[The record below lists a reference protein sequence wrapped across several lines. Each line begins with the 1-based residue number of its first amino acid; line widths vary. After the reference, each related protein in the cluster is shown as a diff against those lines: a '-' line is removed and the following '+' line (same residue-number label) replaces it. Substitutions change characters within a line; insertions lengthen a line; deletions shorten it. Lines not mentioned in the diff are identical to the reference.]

1 VQIFK
6 FLAHS
11 VQKLLQKNSVTN
23 SDHISHSS
31 NGLKS
36 LGQMF
41 DNFLLIPV
49 SPAKLSIIQLFLR
62 EKVFV

>member
-1 VQIFK
+1 MWRYELPLYVNTWRRTFYVSVQIFK

-11 VQKLLQKNSVTN
+11 VQKFLQKNSVTN

-36 LGQMF
+36 
-41 DNFLLIPV
+41 
-49 SPAKLSIIQLFLR
+49 
-62 EKVFV
+62 